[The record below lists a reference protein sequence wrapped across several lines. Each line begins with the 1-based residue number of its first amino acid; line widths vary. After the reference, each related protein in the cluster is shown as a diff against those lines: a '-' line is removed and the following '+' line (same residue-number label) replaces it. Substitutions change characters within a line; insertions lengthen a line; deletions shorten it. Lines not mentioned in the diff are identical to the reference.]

1 MKFIS
6 HKILKSAVLLAALGS
21 FATCGAEMQQSN
33 GYAISGAALSAIEE
47 DNRAKENYLVIDVR
61 GADEYATGHIKHAIN
76 IPLGELESRL
86 DEINAYKNRN
96 VVLYCNTGNRSGKA
110 LDLLKQ
116 KGFSMLMNAPGVKQ
130 YDYELYKVGSINAE
144 GFLKI
149 ANDPNVLVI
158 DARQKQDYDAGHMK
172 GAINIPYGEPL
183 ENYKDVLEANKDKT
197 IVTHCYSGNR
207 SAKLAKSLNERGYNV
222 TNLLD
227 GTKEYNYEL
236 VK

>member
-21 FATCGAEMQQSN
+21 FATCGADTQQPN

-61 GADEYATGHIKHAIN
+61 SAEEYAAGHIKHAIN
-76 IPLGELESRL
+76 IPLEQLESRL
-86 DEINAYKNRN
+86 DEINAYKDKN
-96 VVLYCNTGNRSGKA
+96 VVLYCNTGNRSSKA

-116 KGFSMLMNAPGVKQ
+116 KGFTVLMNVPGVKQ

-144 GFLKI
+144 GFKKI
-149 ANDPNVLVI
+149 ANDPNVLII
-158 DARQKQDYDAGHMK
+158 DVREKKDYDAGHMK
-172 GAINIPYGEPL
+172 GAINIPDGEPVD
-183 ENYKDVLEANKDKT
+183 NYKDVLEANKGKR
-197 IVTHCYSGNR
+197 IITHCYSGNR
-207 SAKLAKSLNERGYNV
+207 SAKLAKALNERGYNV

-227 GTKEYNYEL
+227 GTKEYSYEL

>member
-21 FATCGAEMQQSN
+21 FATCGAETQQPN
-33 GYAISGAALSAIEE
+33 DAISGASLSTLQE
-47 DNRAKENYLVIDVR
+47 DDRAKENYLVIDVR
-61 GADEYATGHIKHAIN
+61 GADEYAAGHVKHAIN

-86 DEINAYKNRN
+86 DEISAYKDRN

-149 ANDPNVLVI
+149 ANEPNVLII

-183 ENYKDVLEANKDKT
+183 ENYKDVLEANKDKK
-197 IVTHCYSGNR
+197 IITHCYSGNR
-207 SAKLAKSLNERGYNV
+207 SAKLAKALNERGYDV